1 MRYCFALLLC
11 FSSLLNAEGA
21 TGRVLKVLPHFL
33 DLKGRH
39 TISPSLFDR
48 DAYQAVLRQH
58 PEQRSAL
65 RFDIE
70 WKSKGSPDAPFKIR
84 AEVRGVARENLPME
98 LTLERTL
105 EPAGWFGRW
114 TSLTLKDEDYRKLG
128 EPTAWRVT
136 LWDGTRLLSEQKSFL
151 W

>member
-1 MRYCFALLLC
+1 MRRCLVLLFFFCFVLAGQ
-11 FSSLLNAEGA
+11 AA
-21 TGRVLKVLPHFL
+21 TGRIIKVLPHFL
-33 DLKGRH
+33 DLQGRH
-39 TISPSLFDR
+39 TLSPSLFDR

-70 WKSKGSPDAPFKIR
+70 WKSKGSAESSLKIR
-84 AEVRGVARENLPME
+84 AEVRGVARENLPIE

-105 EPAGWFGRW
+105 EPTGWFGRW
-114 TSLTLKDEDYRKLG
+114 TSLLLKDEDYRKLG
-128 EPTAWRVT
+128 ELTAWRVT
-136 LWDGTRLLSEQKSFL
+136 LWEGTRLLSEQKSFL